1 MKYNLPDKDHPCTVY
16 DNHINMVKMNIKEMQ
31 YKYGYLNAAIISRVM
46 AFEIMQVEYYILLHN
61 PKDAEQ
67 LDGLENLI
75 DDLSL
80 YLQKD

>member
-1 MKYNLPDKDHPCTVY
+1 
-16 DNHINMVKMNIKEMQ
+16 
-31 YKYGYLNAAIISRVM
+31 M